1 MGYFYDQKGRAA
13 GEFYYRET
21 KARFEFR
28 STTDSWAAQHSLDW
42 EIAMSDG
49 SVRFARFLRTVAYVA
64 VDVND
69 DSVGSP
75 ILERWPI
82 VKTWC
87 IKDG

>member
-1 MGYFYDQKGRAA
+1 MGYFNDQKKDGPA
-13 GEFYYRET
+13 GEFYHRET

-28 STTDSWAAQHSLDW
+28 PTADTWAAQHGLEW

-49 SVRFARFLRTVAYVA
+49 SVRFARLLQTVAYIA

-69 DSVGSP
+69 DRAGSP
-75 ILERWPI
+75 VLERWPI

-87 IKDG
+87 R